1 MPKKKAKATGKKRR
15 RQIKIN
21 EFQIVIKE
29 AEISEYQNKE
39 RIKHLCQLIFPNISA
54 QAS

>member
-1 MPKKKAKATGKKRR
+1 MQKKKTKQANPKRR
-15 RQIKIN
+15 RQIKIK
-21 EFQIVIKE
+21 EFEIVIKE

-39 RIKHLCQLIFPNISA
+39 RIKHLCQLIFPNISV

>member
-1 MPKKKAKATGKKRR
+1 MQKKKAKKVSQKRR
-15 RQIKIN
+15 RQIKIK
-21 EFQIVIKE
+21 EFEIVINE